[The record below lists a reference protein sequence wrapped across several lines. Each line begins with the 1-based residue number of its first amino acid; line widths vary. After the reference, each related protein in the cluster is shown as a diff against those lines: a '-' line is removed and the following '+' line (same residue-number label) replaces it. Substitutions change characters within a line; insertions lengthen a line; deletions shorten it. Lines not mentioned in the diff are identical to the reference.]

1 MLYFLLNP
9 FIIIDSYEL
18 KLEEL
23 QQELSSTFAS
33 VSDLN
38 TFNEIKTVTKQFN
51 HRKKKKPMLAG
62 GEDNLAPFVISVP
75 CSNLL
80 QLFILVSD
88 FPPVKKLY

>member
-38 TFNEIKTVTKQFN
+38 TFSEIKTVTK
-51 HRKKKKPMLAG
+51 
-62 GEDNLAPFVISVP
+62 
-75 CSNLL
+75 
-80 QLFILVSD
+80 
-88 FPPVKKLY
+88 